1 MILISFNFSNK
12 KLGMTR
18 ILSLILIVVSSLSS
32 CQHKLSYASKVS
44 VNGVVKKD
52 VFKKII
58 SLGKVQ
64 LVDVRTPEEFLAGHI
79 DKAKNINF
87 NDPNFKQTIASSLNK
102 NKPVAI
108 YCRSGRRSASAL
120 IILKEMG
127 FKDIYDLEGGFLNWQ
142 AVPK

>member
-1 MILISFNFSNK
+1 
-12 KLGMTR
+12 MTR
-18 ILSLILIVVSSLSS
+18 ILSFILIAVSLMSS
-32 CQHKLSYASKVS
+32 CQNRLSSASKVS
-44 VNGVVKKD
+44 VNGVVKKE
-52 VFKKII
+52 VFKEII
-58 SLGKVQ
+58 GLGKVQ
-64 LVDVRTPEEFLAGHI
+64 LVDVRTHEEFLAGHI

-87 NDPNFKQTIASSLNK
+87 NDPNFKQTIAASLKK

>member
-1 MILISFNFSNK
+1 MLNSLHTLPFNNLNGREFKSNFES
-12 KLGMTR
+12 T
-18 ILSLILIVVSSLSS
+18 
-32 CQHKLSYASKVS
+32 
-44 VNGVVKKD
+44 NGV
-52 VFKKII
+52 
-58 SLGKVQ
+58 L
-64 LVDVRTPEEFLAGHI
+64 LDVRTPEEFLAGHI

-87 NDPNFKQTIASSLNK
+87 NDPNFKQTIAKSLNK

>member
-1 MILISFNFSNK
+1 
-12 KLGMTR
+12 MTR
-18 ILSLILIVVSSLSS
+18 VLSLILIAVSLMSS
-32 CQHKLSYASKVS
+32 CQHRLSSTSKVS
-44 VNGVVKKD
+44 VKGVVKKE
-52 VFKKII
+52 VFKEII
-58 SLGKVQ
+58 GLGKVQ

-87 NDPNFKQTIASSLNK
+87 NDPNFKQTIATSLNK

>member
-1 MILISFNFSNK
+1 
-12 KLGMTR
+12 MTR
-18 ILSLILIVVSSLSS
+18 VLSLILIAVSLMSS
-32 CQHKLSYASKVS
+32 CQHRLSSTSKVS
-44 VNGVVKKD
+44 VNGVVKKE
-52 VFKKII
+52 VFKEII
-58 SLGKVQ
+58 GLGKVQ

-87 NDPNFKQTIASSLNK
+87 NDPNFKQSIATSLNK

>member
-12 KLGMTR
+12 KLNMTR
-18 ILSLILIVVSSLSS
+18 ILSLILIAVSLMSS
-32 CQHKLSYASKVS
+32 CQHRLSSASKVS
-44 VNGVVKKD
+44 VNGVVKKE
-52 VFKKII
+52 VFKEII
-58 SLGKVQ
+58 GLGKVQ

>member
-1 MILISFNFSNK
+1 
-12 KLGMTR
+12 MTR
-18 ILSLILIVVSSLSS
+18 VLSLILIAVSLMSS
-32 CQHKLSYASKVS
+32 CQHRLSSASKVS
-44 VNGVVKKD
+44 VNGVVKKE
-52 VFKKII
+52 VFKEII
-58 SLGKVQ
+58 GLGKVQ

-87 NDPNFKQTIASSLNK
+87 NDPNFKQTIATSLNK

-108 YCRSGRRSASAL
+108 YCRSGRRNASAL

>member
-1 MILISFNFSNK
+1 
-12 KLGMTR
+12 MTR
-18 ILSLILIVVSSLSS
+18 ILSFILIAVSLMSS
-32 CQHKLSYASKVS
+32 CQNRLSSASKVS
-44 VNGVVKKD
+44 VNGVVKKE
-52 VFKKII
+52 VFKEII
-58 SLGKVQ
+58 GLGKVQ

-87 NDPNFKQTIASSLNK
+87 NDPNFKQTIAASLKK

-108 YCRSGRRSASAL
+108 YCRSGRRSASAF

-127 FKDIYDLEGGFLNWQ
+127 FKEIYDLEGGFLNWQ

>member
-1 MILISFNFSNK
+1 MILISFNFYNK
-12 KLGMTR
+12 KLNMTR
-18 ILSLILIVVSSLSS
+18 VLSLILISVSLMSS
-32 CQHKLSYASKVS
+32 CQHRLSSTSKVS
-44 VNGVVKKD
+44 VNGVVKKE
-52 VFKKII
+52 VFKEII
-58 SLGKVQ
+58 GLGKVQ

>member
-1 MILISFNFSNK
+1 MFTGQQCFYNK
-12 KLGMTR
+12 KLNMTR
-18 ILSLILIVVSSLSS
+18 VLSLILIAVSLMSS
-32 CQHKLSYASKVS
+32 CQHSLSSASKVS
-44 VNGVVKKD
+44 VNGVVKKE
-52 VFKKII
+52 VFKEII
-58 SLGKVQ
+58 GLGKVQ
-64 LVDVRTPEEFLAGHI
+64 LVDVRTPEEFLTGHI

>member
-1 MILISFNFSNK
+1 M
-12 KLGMTR
+12 
-18 ILSLILIVVSSLSS
+18 
-32 CQHKLSYASKVS
+32 
-44 VNGVVKKD
+44 
-52 VFKKII
+52 
-58 SLGKVQ
+58 
-64 LVDVRTPEEFLAGHI
+64 LA
-79 DKAKNINF
+79 
-87 NDPNFKQTIASSLNK
+87 SLNK

>member
-1 MILISFNFSNK
+1 
-12 KLGMTR
+12 MTR
-18 ILSLILIVVSSLSS
+18 VLSLILIAVSLMSS
-32 CQHKLSYASKVS
+32 CQHRLSSTSKVS
-44 VNGVVKKD
+44 VNGVVKKE
-52 VFKKII
+52 VFKEII
-58 SLGKVQ
+58 GLGKVQ

-87 NDPNFKQTIASSLNK
+87 NDPNFKQTIATSLNK

-108 YCRSGRRSASAL
+108 YCRSGRRSAAAL

>member
-12 KLGMTR
+12 KLKMTR
-18 ILSLILIVVSSLSS
+18 ILSFILIAVSLMVS
-32 CQHKLSYASKVS
+32 CQHRLSSASKVAES
-44 VNGVVKKD
+44 GVVKKE
-52 VFKKII
+52 VFKEII
-58 SLGKVQ
+58 GLSKVQ

-87 NDPNFKQTIASSLNK
+87 NDPNFKQTIATSLNK

>member
-1 MILISFNFSNK
+1 MNLSQQDWKAQLDRDPNAVIL
-12 KLGMTR
+12 
-18 ILSLILIVVSSLSS
+18 
-32 CQHKLSYASKVS
+32 
-44 VNGVVKKD
+44 
-52 VFKKII
+52 
-58 SLGKVQ
+58 
-64 LVDVRTPEEFLAGHI
+64 DVRTPEEFLAGHI

-87 NDPNFKQTIASSLNK
+87 NDPNFKQTIATSLNK

-127 FKDIYDLEGGFLNWQ
+127 FKDIYDLEGGFLKGQ

>member
-1 MILISFNFSNK
+1 MILISFNFSYK
-12 KLGMTR
+12 KLNMTR
-18 ILSLILIVVSSLSS
+18 VLSLILIAVSLMSS
-32 CQHKLSYASKVS
+32 CQHRLSSASKVS
-44 VNGVVKKD
+44 VNSVVKKE
-52 VFKKII
+52 VFKEII
-58 SLGKVQ
+58 GLGKVQ

-87 NDPNFKQTIASSLNK
+87 NDPNFKQTIATSLNK

-108 YCRSGRRSASAL
+108 YCRSGRRSAAAL

>member
-1 MILISFNFSNK
+1 
-12 KLGMTR
+12 MTR
-18 ILSLILIVVSSLSS
+18 ILTLILIAVSLMSS
-32 CQHKLSYASKVS
+32 CQHRLSSASKVFES
-44 VNGVVKKD
+44 GVVKKE
-52 VFKKII
+52 VFKEII
-58 SLGKVQ
+58 GLGKVQ

-87 NDPNFKQTIASSLNK
+87 NDPNFKQTIATSLNK